1 MTHSGVLQKED
12 IVIQMTRC
20 SFDVHIQE
28 ILSSIMT
35 GATIVML
42 RPRGT
47 LDFNYLISILQR
59 KQVTSMAGVPS
70 FLFNF
75 FTYLKESG
83 NEKAINRLRSLISGG
98 M

>member
-1 MTHSGVLQKED
+1 MTHTGVLQKED
-12 IVIQMTRC
+12 IVIQMARC
-20 SFDVHIQE
+20 SFDVHILE
-28 ILSSIMT
+28 MLSSIMT

-42 RPRGT
+42 RPGGT
-47 LDFNYLISILQR
+47 LDFNYLLSILQR
-59 KQVTSMAGVPS
+59 KQITFMASVPS

-83 NEKAINRLRSLISGG
+83 NEKAINCLRSLISGG